1 MEKKLLSA
9 ILDTTRDMCD
19 FVNEHNIHKDDVV
32 NITTTGK
39 GSYVIFYYK

>member
-1 MEKKLLSA
+1 MEKRLLSA

-19 FVNEHNIHKDDVV
+19 FVNKHNIHKDDVV
-32 NITTTGK
+32 NIVPTGG